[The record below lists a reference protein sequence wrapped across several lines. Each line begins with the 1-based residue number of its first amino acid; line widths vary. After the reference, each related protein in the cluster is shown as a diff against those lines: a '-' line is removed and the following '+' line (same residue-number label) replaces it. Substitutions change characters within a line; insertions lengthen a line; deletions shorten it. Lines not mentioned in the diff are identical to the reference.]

1 MGRGEL
7 KQVSVAAL
15 YGHLTVFGTVSG
27 TLVHMTGTHTE
38 GDAEESFSQE
48 GELWGSFT
56 SLD

>member
-15 YGHLTVFGTVSG
+15 YGHLTVFGRVSG

-48 GELWGSFT
+48 GEL
-56 SLD
+56 